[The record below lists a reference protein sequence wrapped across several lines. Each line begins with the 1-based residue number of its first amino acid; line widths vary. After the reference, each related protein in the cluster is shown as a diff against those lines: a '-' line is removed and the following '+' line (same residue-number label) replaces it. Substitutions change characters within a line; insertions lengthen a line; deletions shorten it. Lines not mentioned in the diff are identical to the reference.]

1 MPSRLASPSTKMLAV
16 LPPKEQPEV
25 HMKNAYVLPASADHS
40 TLPAQPSSVG
50 LRTCTPRSGEKQ
62 VSSTVEPRA
71 QRPPVLTQL

>member
-1 MPSRLASPSTKMLAV
+1 MLAV

-50 LRTCTPRSGEKQ
+50 LRTCTPRSGE
-62 VSSTVEPRA
+62 
-71 QRPPVLTQL
+71 